1 MEECKAPE
9 PRAQSPE
16 PRAQSPE
23 PRAQSLLLSMHR
35 TALHHARIELDF
47 AECAFISG
55 DIVLE
60 NAQQGLGLLGAQ
72 IDSLEILNFD
82 LSLAL
87 LEQRPEDQEKIPDI
101 YPNLHAIR
109 VVFPIIAGICQ
120 LYIGRY
126 WIGHRAIS
134 VAVCHGGRKGD
145 NLRGEQESDQRNRLY
160 LCGYESIVRL
170 VVA

>member
-1 MEECKAPE
+1 MEECKA
-9 PRAQSPE
+9 PE

-60 NAQQGLGLLGAQ
+60 NAQQGLGLLGAE

-82 LSLAL
+82 LGLAL
-87 LEQRPEDQEKIPDI
+87 LEQRPEEQGKILDI
-101 YPNLHAIR
+101 YPDLTA
-109 VVFPIIAGICQ
+109 VV
-120 LYIGRY
+120 
-126 WIGHRAIS
+126 
-134 VAVCHGGRKGD
+134 V
-145 NLRGEQESDQRNRLY
+145 
-160 LCGYESIVRL
+160 
-170 VVA
+170 